1 MDATRGIANPLVTSY
16 GTPAVQQVMSPT
28 QGTPALE
35 HGTRVLLGSTHTSG
49 NAHSEGSGFE
59 PLAAGRAFEGAGQH
73 DSVHESGE
81 ASQVSTTL
89 GGGIAHRFVP
99 EPSNTPGESSGLQA
113 DTDRSGA
120 GTQQRRGEGEAL
132 SGGVAAEDF
141 QGTPTSFGPP
151 PERDGQLLSQDVLQR
166 MQALQ
171 QRAPLL
177 YGYPSDRPES
187 RSNSSSLPQEAIQAE
202 VARQLA
208 GFDQRAQVQ
217 DAEILRLKRELDE
230 ANRREQE
237 MRENVRREREVA
249 SQAPLPRVVQS
260 LNEAPHPVQVAPPQ
274 VTQVSAPLTHQVS
287 DFAAQAAEALRA
299 PAQTAAAATSGSWS
313 NLWSGL
319 QGSQQLPS
327 SAMPPAQVSIASMQN
342 PPPERVGQSADDHSS
357 HVPASQVSQVHQAS
371 GSGTQSAPLGG
382 APPSVPVSLPPG
394 ENHGIASGNPAL
406 DAVLLGVQQLQALQA
421 QNLSGP
427 KKADAPEQVKT
438 GITAFP
444 KLAAPNPAGGSLEFQ
459 DWLQLIA
466 GSMGDFSDSSQLWW
480 SSVVQITRDAYE
492 RWVTASPIERL
503 GVEPDDRPEI
513 IEGKWGRVN
522 ARACVML
529 MDALDPV
536 VKADLIARKANH
548 SATHILF
555 RLYTTYQPGG
565 TGERN
570 LVLSNLQNPQVI
582 HDATAGVA
590 ALRDWGR
597 WYQRCID
604 FGMNLPD
611 PMVLVGALTSMTKPM
626 ISKDTEVTWR
636 TEMVKSTLQLHARPT
651 AEAVKAY
658 HRHLLA
664 EFEALATSQVPKKGG
679 SGNPTPNL
687 ALKAMDGN
695 AGGASG
701 GQGGGTKGGG
711 KGKIQCKYFLSQKGC
726 KYGSNCKNVHSMNEL
741 SKGDR
746 FKKCLNCGSEEHR
759 AKDCDRPNKAG
770 KSGPKEQTPKP
781 TTQVAQVTP
790 STSVAST
797 SQSVVQA
804 TPVLSP
810 DLLHQAAEMYRQ
822 LQALHAPQATHPLPL
837 QAPQATQP
845 LPLLAPAPEG
855 SGSHQ
860 PSGTSQ
866 PSIKRLAIT
875 SIMPASCFASSH
887 VEPPN
892 LGCPNPPSQAEN
904 GGLGGPEARF
914 KGENGHICPKSTFS
928 ARELGLGPEEGL
940 CPKPIAHALLDS
952 GATHPMRQAKDQ
964 REWDDALEVQV
975 TLAGDNSTLM
985 RLTQSGTLLLPPLE
999 RAGSVQPIVPMGA
1012 VIEQLGYSLVWSAG
1026 SCKLYPPNGKALRL
1040 RVKNGCPEVVE
1051 SQALTLISRLE
1062 EHKLQQV
1069 EELRRRTEQGKDRI
1083 RQAKL
1088 AMDKTWWDHLVDYVS
1103 SPNTGSG
1110 QMAVSTAP
1118 FFQGGSRQ
1126 SVARHSPPTRC

>member
-1 MDATRGIANPLVTSY
+1 MDSGFARRGLANPLLTTPTISY
-16 GTPAVQQVMSPT
+16 GAPAHQQVMSPT
-28 QGTPALE
+28 QGTTPALE
-35 HGTRVLLGSTHTSG
+35 HGTRVFSGSTQTSG
-49 NAHSEGSGFE
+49 IDQPEGYSFE
-59 PLAAGRAFEGAGQH
+59 PRAAGRASGSAGQQESRP
-73 DSVHESGE
+73 DSGE
-81 ASQVSTTL
+81 ASQVSTTME
-89 GGGIAHRFVP
+89 GGFEAHRSVP
-99 EPSNTPGESSGLQA
+99 LPSITPGESSGLQA
-113 DTDRSGA
+113 NTGRSGT
-120 GTQQRRGEGEAL
+120 GTEQERRDGEAAPEGL
-132 SGGVAAEDF
+132 VAENFQEGFVTPRSQQGLPTIAEMVEGIPSASRFMSGIGSFFRVARTEVMQVPSVWHDTHDTPPRSTTPSRDSPEGQRALGERSLGSHSSSPPTLGL

-166 MQALQ
+166 TQALQ

-177 YGYPSDRPES
+177 YGYPPDRPES

-208 GFDQRAQVQ
+208 SFDQRAQVQ
-217 DAEILRLKRELDE
+217 DAEILRLRRELDE
-230 ANRREQE
+230 AARREQE
-237 MRENVRREREVA
+237 IRERVRREREVA
-249 SQAPLPRVVQS
+249 SNAPLTRVTQS
-260 LNEAPHPVQVAPPQ
+260 LHEAPQPIQVPQPQ
-274 VTQVSAPLTHQVS
+274 VTQESAPLSHQVS
-287 DFAAQAAEALRA
+287 DFAAQAVEALRA
-299 PAQTAAAATSGSWS
+299 PAQTAASATSGFWS

-319 QGSQQLPS
+319 HGSQQLPS
-327 SAMPPAQVSIASMQN
+327 SAMPPAQASMQN
-342 PPPERVGQSADDHSS
+342 PPPERVGQSAVDHSAQ
-357 HVPASQVSQVHQAS
+357 VPISQVSQVHQAS
-371 GSGTQSAPLGG
+371 GSGTQGAPSGG

-421 QNLSGP
+421 QNLSSS

-466 GSMGDFSDSSQLWW
+466 GLMGDFSDSSQLWW
-480 SSVVQITRDAYE
+480 SSVVQVTRDAYE
-492 RWVTASPIERL
+492 RWVIASPIERL

-513 IEGKWGRVN
+513 TEGKWGRVN
-522 ARACVML
+522 ARACVMF

-536 VKADLIARKANH
+536 VKADLVARKANH
-548 SATHILF
+548 SASQILF

-565 TGERN
+565 TGERT

-679 SGNPTPNL
+679 SGNPAPNPT
-687 ALKAMDGN
+687 LKAMDGT

-701 GQGGGTKGGG
+701 GQGGGAKGGG
-711 KGKIQCKYFLSQKGC
+711 KGKIPCKYFLSQKGC
-726 KYGSNCKNVHSMNEL
+726 KYGGSCKNVHSMNEL

-770 KSGPKEQTPKP
+770 KSGPKEQNPKP
-781 TTQVAQVTP
+781 GAQVAQVTP
-790 STSVAST
+790 STSAAST
-797 SQSVVQA
+797 SQPIVQA

-810 DLLHQAAEMYRQ
+810 DLLQQAAEMYRQ
-822 LQALHAPQATHPLPL
+822 LQAMQV
-837 QAPQATQP
+837 PQATQP
-845 LPLLAPAPEG
+845 LSLPAPQPTQPLPLPAPASEG

-887 VEPPN
+887 VESPN

-904 GGLGGPEARF
+904 GGLGRF

-928 ARELGLGPEEGL
+928 AREGTW
-940 CPKPIAHALLDS
+940 A
-952 GATHPMRQAKDQ
+952 R
-964 REWDDALEVQV
+964 R
-975 TLAGDNSTLM
+975 
-985 RLTQSGTLLLPPLE
+985 GTLPQTHSI
-999 RAGSVQPIVPMGA
+999 R
-1012 VIEQLGYSLVWSAG
+1012 LV
-1026 SCKLYPPNGKALRL
+1026 RL
-1040 RVKNGCPEVVE
+1040 RCHTSHE
-1051 SQALTLISRLE
+1051 
-1062 EHKLQQV
+1062 
-1069 EELRRRTEQGKDRI
+1069 
-1083 RQAKL
+1083 
-1088 AMDKTWWDHLVDYVS
+1088 
-1103 SPNTGSG
+1103 TG
-1110 QMAVSTAP
+1110 Q
-1118 FFQGGSRQ
+1118 GSR
-1126 SVARHSPPTRC
+1126 

>member
-1 MDATRGIANPLVTSY
+1 
-16 GTPAVQQVMSPT
+16 MSPT

-35 HGTRVLLGSTHTSG
+35 HGTRAFSGSTPPLETGHSG
-49 NAHSEGSGFE
+49 AEGFE

-113 DTDRSGA
+113 YTDRSGA

-141 QGTPTSFGPP
+141 HEGFVTPRSQGLSTIAEMVEGIPIANQFMQGIGSFFRVARTEVMHTQHARHTHDTPPRSTSLSRDSPEGQRALGERSLGSHSSSPPTLGLQGTPTSFGPP

-299 PAQTAAAATSGSWS
+299 PAQTAAAATSGFWS

-327 SAMPPAQVSIASMQN
+327 SAMPPAQASTHN
-342 PPPERVGQSADDHSS
+342 PPPERVGQGADYYSS
-357 HVPASQVSQVHQAS
+357 HVPTSQVSQAQAS
-371 GSGTQSAPLGG
+371 GSGIQGAPSGG
-382 APPSVPVSLPPG
+382 APPLIPVSLPPG
-394 ENHGIASGNPAL
+394 ENHGRASGNPAL

-421 QNLSGP
+421 QNLSGS

-444 KLAAPNPAGGSLEFQ
+444 KLAAPNPAGGSLV
-459 DWLQLIA
+459 IA

-570 LVLSNLQNPQVI
+570 LVLSNLQNLQVI

-845 LPLLAPAPEG
+845 LPLPAPAPEG

-860 PSGTSQ
+860 PSGTSHNR
-866 PSIKRLAIT
+866 PSNVWP
-875 SIMPASCFASSH
+875 S
-887 VEPPN
+887 
-892 LGCPNPPSQAEN
+892 PPSCQRVVLRPPMWNPQIWGAQTP
-904 GGLGGPEARF
+904 LLR
-914 KGENGHICPKSTFS
+914 PKMGVWVGQ
-928 ARELGLGPEEGL
+928 RLGL
-940 CPKPIAHALLDS
+940 KAKM
-952 GATHPMRQAKDQ
+952 ATSAP
-964 REWDDALEVQV
+964 
-975 TLAGDNSTLM
+975 S
-985 RLTQSGTLLLPPLE
+985 PP
-999 RAGSVQPIVPMGA
+999 
-1012 VIEQLGYSLVWSAG
+1012 
-1026 SCKLYPPNGKALRL
+1026 
-1040 RVKNGCPEVVE
+1040 
-1051 SQALTLISRLE
+1051 SRLE
-1062 EHKLQQV
+1062 N
-1069 EELRRRTEQGKDRI
+1069 
-1083 RQAKL
+1083 
-1088 AMDKTWWDHLVDYVS
+1088 WDLGQKRDFA
-1103 SPNTGSG
+1103 PN
-1110 QMAVSTAP
+1110 P
-1118 FFQGGSRQ
+1118 
-1126 SVARHSPPTRC
+1126 

>member
-1 MDATRGIANPLVTSY
+1 MIQCTS
-16 GTPAVQQVMSPT
+16 
-28 QGTPALE
+28 QGKHLKCRPPWEVGL
-35 HGTRVLLGSTHTSG
+35 HT
-49 NAHSEGSGFE
+49 
-59 PLAAGRAFEGAGQH
+59 
-73 DSVHESGE
+73 
-81 ASQVSTTL
+81 
-89 GGGIAHRFVP
+89 
-99 EPSNTPGESSGLQA
+99 
-113 DTDRSGA
+113 

-141 QGTPTSFGPP
+141 HEGFVTPRSQGLSTIAEMVEGIPIANQFMQGIGSFFRVARTEVMHTQHARHTHDTPPRSTSLSRDSPEGQRALGERSLGSHSSSPPTLGLQGTPTSFGPP
-151 PERDGQLLSQDVLQR
+151 PERDGQLLSQDILQR

-249 SQAPLPRVVQS
+249 SQAPLPRVMQS

-299 PAQTAAAATSGSWS
+299 PAQTAAAATSGFWS

-327 SAMPPAQVSIASMQN
+327 SAMPPAQASMHN
-342 PPPERVGQSADDHSS
+342 PPPERVGQSADYYSS
-357 HVPASQVSQVHQAS
+357 HVPISQVSQAQAS
-371 GSGTQSAPLGG
+371 GSGIQGAPSGG
-382 APPSVPVSLPPG
+382 APPLIPVSLPPG
-394 ENHGIASGNPAL
+394 ENHGRASGNPAL

-421 QNLSGP
+421 QNLSSS

-459 DWLQLIA
+459 DWLQLI
-466 GSMGDFSDSSQLWW
+466 
-480 SSVVQITRDAYE
+480 
-492 RWVTASPIERL
+492 
-503 GVEPDDRPEI
+503 
-513 IEGKWGRVN
+513 
-522 ARACVML
+522 
-529 MDALDPV
+529 
-536 VKADLIARKANH
+536 
-548 SATHILF
+548 
-555 RLYTTYQPGG
+555 
-565 TGERN
+565 GERN
-570 LVLSNLQNPQVI
+570 LVLSNLQNSQVI

-687 ALKAMDGN
+687 ALKATDGN

-711 KGKIQCKYFLSQKGC
+711 KGIIQCKYFLSQKGC

-822 LQALHAPQATHPLPL
+822 LQALHAPQPLTHYHCKLFKLLSHCHCPLPRRKAAAHISH
-837 QAPQATQP
+837 QAHHNRPSNVWPSPPSCQRVVLRPPMWNPQIWGAQN
-845 LPLLAPAPEG
+845 PLL
-855 SGSHQ
+855 
-860 PSGTSQ
+860 
-866 PSIKRLAIT
+866 R
-875 SIMPASCFASSH
+875 
-887 VEPPN
+887 
-892 LGCPNPPSQAEN
+892 
-904 GGLGGPEARF
+904 
-914 KGENGHICPKSTFS
+914 PKMGVWVGQ
-928 ARELGLGPEEGL
+928 RLGL
-940 CPKPIAHALLDS
+940 KAKM
-952 GATHPMRQAKDQ
+952 ATSAP
-964 REWDDALEVQV
+964 
-975 TLAGDNSTLM
+975 S
-985 RLTQSGTLLLPPLE
+985 PP
-999 RAGSVQPIVPMGA
+999 
-1012 VIEQLGYSLVWSAG
+1012 
-1026 SCKLYPPNGKALRL
+1026 
-1040 RVKNGCPEVVE
+1040 
-1051 SQALTLISRLE
+1051 SRLE
-1062 EHKLQQV
+1062 N
-1069 EELRRRTEQGKDRI
+1069 
-1083 RQAKL
+1083 
-1088 AMDKTWWDHLVDYVS
+1088 WDLGQKRDFA
-1103 SPNTGSG
+1103 PN
-1110 QMAVSTAP
+1110 P
-1118 FFQGGSRQ
+1118 
-1126 SVARHSPPTRC
+1126 

>member
-1 MDATRGIANPLVTSY
+1 MVGDEVRGFANPLATSSY
-16 GTPAVQQVMSPT
+16 GAPANQQVMSPT
-28 QGTPALE
+28 QGTTPALE
-35 HGTRVLLGSTHTSG
+35 HGTRVFVGSTQTSG
-49 NAHSEGSGFE
+49 IDHPGEYSFE
-59 PLAAGRAFEGAGQH
+59 PMAAGRAFEGAGQR
-73 DSVHESGE
+73 DSLQDSGE
-81 ASQVSTTL
+81 APQMSTTME
-89 GGGIAHRFVP
+89 GGVRAHHSVP
-99 EPSNTPGESSGLQA
+99 VPSITPGESSGLQA
-113 DTDRSGA
+113 NTDRSGT
-120 GTQQRRGEGEAL
+120 GTEHGRRDGEAA
-132 SGGVAAEDF
+132 SGGVVAEDF
-141 QGTPTSFGPP
+141 HEGFVTPRSQQGLPTIAEMVEGIPSASQFMSGIGSFFRVARTEVMQVPSAWQNTHDTPPRSTTLSRDSPEGQRALGERSLGSHSSSPPTLGLQGTPTSFGPP

-177 YGYPSDRPES
+177 YGYPPDRPAS

-208 GFDQRAQVQ
+208 GLDQRAQVQ
-217 DAEILRLKRELDE
+217 DAEILRLRRELDE
-230 ANRREQE
+230 AARREQE
-237 MRENVRREREVA
+237 MREHVRREREVA
-249 SQAPLPRVVQS
+249 NNAPLPRVTQP
-260 LNEAPHPVQVAPPQ
+260 LNEAPQPIQVSPPQ
-274 VTQVSAPLTHQVS
+274 VTQVPAPVTHQVS
-287 DFAAQAAEALRA
+287 EFVAQAVEALRT
-299 PAQTAAAATSGSWS
+299 PAQTAAAATSGLWS

-327 SAMPPAQVSIASMQN
+327 TAMPPSQANQASMQF
-342 PPPERVGQSADDHSS
+342 PPPERVGQRVADHSAQ
-357 HVPASQVSQVHQAS
+357 VPTSQVSQAYQAS
-371 GSGTQSAPLGG
+371 GSGTQGPPLGG
-382 APPSVPVSLPPG
+382 APPPVTPS

-421 QNLSGP
+421 QNLSST

-444 KLAAPNPAGGSLEFQ
+444 KLAPPNPAGGSLEFQ
-459 DWLQLIA
+459 DWLQLTA
-466 GSMGDFSDSSQLWW
+466 GLMGDFSDSSQLWW
-480 SSVVQITRDAYE
+480 SGVVQVTEDAYE
-492 RWVTASPIERL
+492 RWVTSSPIERL
-503 GVEPDDRPEI
+503 RVEPDDRPEI
-513 IEGKWGRVN
+513 TEGKWGRVN
-522 ARACVML
+522 ARACAML

-548 SATHILF
+548 SASDILF

-611 PMVLVGALTSMTKPM
+611 PMVWVGALNSMTKPV

-651 AEAVKAY
+651 AEAVTSY

-679 SGNPTPNL
+679 NQPSNPT
-687 ALKAMDGN
+687 LKAMDGT
-695 AGGASG
+695 AGGATG
-701 GQGGGTKGGG
+701 GQGGGAKGGG
-711 KGKIQCKYFLSQKGC
+711 KGKIPCKYFLSQKGC
-726 KYGSNCKNVHSMNEL
+726 KYGGSCKNVHSMNEL

-810 DLLHQAAEMYRQ
+810 ELLHQAAEMYRQ

-845 LPLLAPAPEG
+845 LPLPAPAPEG

-860 PSGTSQ
+860 PSGASQ

-887 VEPPN
+887 VESPN
-892 LGCPNPPSQAEN
+892 LGCPNPPSQAE
-904 GGLGGPEARF
+904 A
-914 KGENGHICPKSTFS
+914 
-928 ARELGLGPEEGL
+928 
-940 CPKPIAHALLDS
+940 
-952 GATHPMRQAKDQ
+952 
-964 REWDDALEVQV
+964 
-975 TLAGDNSTLM
+975 
-985 RLTQSGTLLLPPLE
+985 
-999 RAGSVQPIVPMGA
+999 
-1012 VIEQLGYSLVWSAG
+1012 
-1026 SCKLYPPNGKALRL
+1026 
-1040 RVKNGCPEVVE
+1040 
-1051 SQALTLISRLE
+1051 
-1062 EHKLQQV
+1062 
-1069 EELRRRTEQGKDRI
+1069 
-1083 RQAKL
+1083 
-1088 AMDKTWWDHLVDYVS
+1088 
-1103 SPNTGSG
+1103 
-1110 QMAVSTAP
+1110 
-1118 FFQGGSRQ
+1118 
-1126 SVARHSPPTRC
+1126 

>member
-1 MDATRGIANPLVTSY
+1 MDSGFARRGLANPLLTTPTISY
-16 GTPAVQQVMSPT
+16 GAPAHQQVMSPT
-28 QGTPALE
+28 QGTTPALE
-35 HGTRVLLGSTHTSG
+35 HGTRVFSGSTQTSG
-49 NAHSEGSGFE
+49 IDQPGGYSFE
-59 PLAAGRAFEGAGQH
+59 PRAAGRASGSAGQQESRP
-73 DSVHESGE
+73 DSGE
-81 ASQVSTTL
+81 ASQVSTTME
-89 GGGIAHRFVP
+89 GGFEAHRSVP
-99 EPSNTPGESSGLQA
+99 LPSITPGESSGLQA
-113 DTDRSGA
+113 NTGRSGT
-120 GTQQRRGEGEAL
+120 GTEQERRDGEAAPEGLVAENFQEGFVTPRSQQGLPTIAEMVEGIPSASRFMSGIGSFFRVARTEVMQVPSVWHDTHDTPPRSTTL
-132 SGGVAAEDF
+132 SRDSPEGQRALGERSLGSHSSSPPTLGL

-177 YGYPSDRPES
+177 YGYPPDRPES

-208 GFDQRAQVQ
+208 SFDQRAQVQ
-217 DAEILRLKRELDE
+217 DAEILRLRRELDE
-230 ANRREQE
+230 AAQREQE
-237 MRENVRREREVA
+237 IRERVRREREVA
-249 SQAPLPRVVQS
+249 SNAPLTRVTQS
-260 LNEAPHPVQVAPPQ
+260 LHEAPQPIQVPQPQ
-274 VTQVSAPLTHQVS
+274 VTQESAPPTHQVS
-287 DFAAQAAEALRA
+287 DFAAQAVEALRA
-299 PAQTAAAATSGSWS
+299 PAQTAASATSGFWS

-319 QGSQQLPS
+319 HGSQQLPS
-327 SAMPPAQVSIASMQN
+327 SAMPPAQASMQN
-342 PPPERVGQSADDHSS
+342 PPPERVGQSADDHSAQ
-357 HVPASQVSQVHQAS
+357 VPISQVSQVHQAS
-371 GSGTQSAPLGG
+371 GSGTQGAPSGG
-382 APPSVPVSLPPG
+382 ATPSVPVSLPPG
-394 ENHGIASGNPAL
+394 ENHGIASGNP
-406 DAVLLGVQQLQALQA
+406 VLLGVQQLQALQA
-421 QNLSGP
+421 QNLSSS

-466 GSMGDFSDSSQLWW
+466 GLMGDFSDSSQLWW
-480 SSVVQITRDAYE
+480 SSVVQVTRDAYE

-513 IEGKWGRVN
+513 TEGKWGRVN
-522 ARACVML
+522 ARACVMF

-548 SATHILF
+548 SASQILF

-565 TGERN
+565 TGERT

-636 TEMVKSTLQLHARPT
+636 TEMVKSTLQLHARP
-651 AEAVKAY
+651 
-658 HRHLLA
+658 RHLLA

-679 SGNPTPNL
+679 SGNPAPNL

-770 KSGPKEQTPKP
+770 KSGPKEQTPQP

-810 DLLHQAAEMYRQ
+810 ELLHQAAEMYRQ
-822 LQALHAPQATHPLPL
+822 LQALHASQATHPLPL

-845 LPLLAPAPEG
+845 LPLPAPAPEG
-855 SGSHQ
+855 SGSQQ
-860 PSGTSQ
+860 PSGT
-866 PSIKRLAIT
+866 R
-875 SIMPASCFASSH
+875 
-887 VEPPN
+887 PPMW
-892 LGCPNPPSQAEN
+892 NPQIWGAQTPLLRPKM
-904 GGLGGPEARF
+904 GVWVGLR
-914 KGENGHICPKSTFS
+914 
-928 ARELGLGPEEGL
+928 LGL
-940 CPKPIAHALLDS
+940 KAKM
-952 GATHPMRQAKDQ
+952 ATSAP
-964 REWDDALEVQV
+964 
-975 TLAGDNSTLM
+975 S
-985 RLTQSGTLLLPPLE
+985 PP
-999 RAGSVQPIVPMGA
+999 
-1012 VIEQLGYSLVWSAG
+1012 
-1026 SCKLYPPNGKALRL
+1026 
-1040 RVKNGCPEVVE
+1040 
-1051 SQALTLISRLE
+1051 SRLE
-1062 EHKLQQV
+1062 N
-1069 EELRRRTEQGKDRI
+1069 
-1083 RQAKL
+1083 
-1088 AMDKTWWDHLVDYVS
+1088 WDLGQKRDFA
-1103 SPNTGSG
+1103 PN
-1110 QMAVSTAP
+1110 P
-1118 FFQGGSRQ
+1118 
-1126 SVARHSPPTRC
+1126 

>member
-1 MDATRGIANPLVTSY
+1 MDERRDLITPFTSSY
-16 GTPAVQQVMSPT
+16 GAPATQQVMSPT

-35 HGTRVLLGSTHTSG
+35 HGTRAFSGSTPPLETGHSG
-49 NAHSEGSGFE
+49 AEGFE

-141 QGTPTSFGPP
+141 HEGFVTPRSQGLSTIAEMVEGIPIANQFMQGIGSFFRVARTEVMHTQHARHTHDTPPRSTSLSRDSPEGQRALGERSLGSHSSSPPTLGLQGTPTSFGPP

-177 YGYPSDRPES
+177 YGYPPDRPAS

-217 DAEILRLKRELDE
+217 DAEILRLRRELDE
-230 ANRREQE
+230 AARREQE
-237 MRENVRREREVA
+237 MREHVRREREVA
-249 SQAPLPRVVQS
+249 NNAPLPRVTQP
-260 LNEAPHPVQVAPPQ
+260 LNEAPQPIQVSPPQ
-274 VTQVSAPLTHQVS
+274 VTQVPAPVTHQVS
-287 DFAAQAAEALRA
+287 EFAAQAVEVLRT
-299 PAQTAAAATSGSWS
+299 PAQTAAAATSGFWS

-327 SAMPPAQVSIASMQN
+327 SAMPPAQASMHN
-342 PPPERVGQSADDHSS
+342 PPPERVGQSADYYSS
-357 HVPASQVSQVHQAS
+357 HVPISHVSQAQAS
-371 GSGTQSAPLGG
+371 GSGIQGAPSGG
-382 APPSVPVSLPPG
+382 APPLIPVSLPPG
-394 ENHGIASGNPAL
+394 ENHGRASGNPAL

-421 QNLSGP
+421 QNLSGS

-611 PMVLVGALTSMTKPM
+611 PMVLVGALNSMTKPV

-651 AEAVKAY
+651 AEAVTSY

-679 SGNPTPNL
+679 NQPSNPT
-687 ALKAMDGN
+687 LKAMDGT

-701 GQGGGTKGGG
+701 GQGGGAKGGG
-711 KGKIQCKYFLSQKGC
+711 KGKIPCKYFLSQKGC
-726 KYGSNCKNVHSMNEL
+726 KYGGSCKNVHSMNEL

-770 KSGPKEQTPKP
+770 KSGPKEQNPKP
-781 TTQVAQVTP
+781 GAQVAQVTP
-790 STSVAST
+790 STSAAST
-797 SQSVVQA
+797 SQPIVQA

-810 DLLHQAAEMYRQ
+810 DLLQQAAEMYRQ
-822 LQALHAPQATHPLPL
+822 LQAMQVPQTTQPLSLPAPQP
-837 QAPQATQP
+837 TQP
-845 LPLLAPAPEG
+845 LPLPAPAPEG
-855 SGSHQ
+855 SGSQQ

-887 VEPPN
+887 VESPN

-904 GGLGGPEARF
+904 GGLGGQR
-914 KGENGHICPKSTFS
+914 
-928 ARELGLGPEEGL
+928 LGL
-940 CPKPIAHALLDS
+940 KAKM
-952 GATHPMRQAKDQ
+952 ATSAP
-964 REWDDALEVQV
+964 
-975 TLAGDNSTLM
+975 S
-985 RLTQSGTLLLPPLE
+985 PP
-999 RAGSVQPIVPMGA
+999 
-1012 VIEQLGYSLVWSAG
+1012 
-1026 SCKLYPPNGKALRL
+1026 
-1040 RVKNGCPEVVE
+1040 
-1051 SQALTLISRLE
+1051 SRLE
-1062 EHKLQQV
+1062 N
-1069 EELRRRTEQGKDRI
+1069 
-1083 RQAKL
+1083 
-1088 AMDKTWWDHLVDYVS
+1088 WDLGQKRDFA
-1103 SPNTGSG
+1103 PN
-1110 QMAVSTAP
+1110 P
-1118 FFQGGSRQ
+1118 
-1126 SVARHSPPTRC
+1126 

>member
-1 MDATRGIANPLVTSY
+1 MDVSRGLATPLVTSY
-16 GTPAVQQVMSPT
+16 GAPASQQVMSPT
-28 QGTPALE
+28 QGRPALE
-35 HGTRVLLGSTHTSG
+35 HGTRAFSGSTPPLETGHSG
-49 NAHSEGSGFE
+49 AEGFE

-141 QGTPTSFGPP
+141 HEGFVTPRSQGLSTIAEMVEGIPIANQFMQGIGSFFRVARTEVMHTQHARHTHDTPPRSTSLSRDSPEGQRALGERSLGSHSSSPPTLGLQGTPTSFGPP

-249 SQAPLPRVVQS
+249 SQAPLPRVAQS

-299 PAQTAAAATSGSWS
+299 PAQTAAAATSGFWS

-327 SAMPPAQVSIASMQN
+327 TAMPPSQANQASTQF
-342 PPPERVGQSADDHSS
+342 PPPERVGQRVADHSAQ
-357 HVPASQVSQVHQAS
+357 VPTSQVFQAYQAS
-371 GSGTQSAPLGG
+371 GSGTQGPPLGG
-382 APPSVPVSLPPG
+382 APPPVTPG

-421 QNLSGP
+421 QNLSST
-427 KKADAPEQVKT
+427 KKVDAPEQVKT
-438 GITAFP
+438 GIAAFP
-444 KLAAPNPAGGSLEFQ
+444 KLAPPNPAGGSLESQ

-466 GSMGDFSDSSQLWW
+466 GLMGDFSDSSQLWW
-480 SSVVQITRDAYE
+480 SGVVQVTKDAYD
-492 RWVTASPIERL
+492 RWVTSSPIERL
-503 GVEPDDRPEI
+503 RVEPDDRPEI
-513 IEGKWGRVN
+513 TEGKWGRVN
-522 ARACVML
+522 ARACAML

-548 SATHILF
+548 SASHILF

-570 LVLSNLQNPQVI
+570 LVLSNLQNCQVI

-611 PMVLVGALTSMTKPM
+611 PMVLVSALNSMTKPG

-651 AEAVKAY
+651 AEAVTSY

-679 SGNPTPNL
+679 NQPSNPT
-687 ALKAMDGN
+687 LKAMDGT

-701 GQGGGTKGGG
+701 GQGGGAKGGG
-711 KGKIQCKYFLSQKGC
+711 KGKIPCKYFLSQKGC
-726 KYGSNCKNVHSMNEL
+726 KYGGSCKNVHSMNEL

-770 KSGPKEQTPKP
+770 KSGPKEQNPKP
-781 TTQVAQVTP
+781 GAQVAQVTP
-790 STSVAST
+790 STSAAST
-797 SQSVVQA
+797 SQPIVQA

-810 DLLHQAAEMYRQ
+810 DLVQQAAEMYRQ
-822 LQALHAPQATHPLPL
+822 LQAMQV
-837 QAPQATQP
+837 PQATQP
-845 LPLLAPAPEG
+845 LSLPAPQPTQPLPLPAPAPEG
-855 SGSHQ
+855 SGSQQ

-887 VEPPN
+887 VESPN

-914 KGENGHICPKSTFS
+914 EGENGAS
-928 ARELGLGPEEGL
+928 AP
-940 CPKPIAHALLDS
+940 S
-952 GATHPMRQAKDQ
+952 
-964 REWDDALEVQV
+964 
-975 TLAGDNSTLM
+975 
-985 RLTQSGTLLLPPLE
+985 PP
-999 RAGSVQPIVPMGA
+999 
-1012 VIEQLGYSLVWSAG
+1012 
-1026 SCKLYPPNGKALRL
+1026 
-1040 RVKNGCPEVVE
+1040 
-1051 SQALTLISRLE
+1051 SRLE
-1062 EHKLQQV
+1062 N
-1069 EELRRRTEQGKDRI
+1069 
-1083 RQAKL
+1083 
-1088 AMDKTWWDHLVDYVS
+1088 WDLGQKRDFA
-1103 SPNTGSG
+1103 PN
-1110 QMAVSTAP
+1110 P
-1118 FFQGGSRQ
+1118 
-1126 SVARHSPPTRC
+1126 

>member
-1 MDATRGIANPLVTSY
+1 MDVSRGLATPLVTSY
-16 GTPAVQQVMSPT
+16 GAPASQQVMSPT

-35 HGTRVLLGSTHTSG
+35 HGTRAFSGSTPPLETGHSG
-49 NAHSEGSGFE
+49 AEGFE
-59 PLAAGRAFEGAGQH
+59 PMAAGRAFGGAGQH
-73 DSVHESGE
+73 ESLQDSGE
-81 ASQVSTTL
+81 APRMSTTME
-89 GGGIAHRFVP
+89 GGVRAHLSVP
-99 EPSNTPGESSGLQA
+99 VPSITPGESSGLQA
-113 DTDRSGA
+113 NTDRSGT
-120 GTQQRRGEGEAL
+120 GTEHGRRDGEAA
-132 SGGVAAEDF
+132 SGGVVAEDF
-141 QGTPTSFGPP
+141 HEGFVTPRSQQGLPTIAEMVEGIPSASQFMSGIGSFFRVARTEVMQVPSAWQNTHDTPPRSTTLSRDSPEGQRALGERSLGSHSSSPPTLGLHGTPTSFGPP

-177 YGYPSDRPES
+177 YGYPPDRPAS

-217 DAEILRLKRELDE
+217 DAEILRLRRELDE
-230 ANRREQE
+230 AARREQE
-237 MRENVRREREVA
+237 MREHVRREREVA
-249 SQAPLPRVVQS
+249 NNAPLTRVTQS
-260 LNEAPHPVQVAPPQ
+260 LDEAPQPIQVSPPQ
-274 VTQVSAPLTHQVS
+274 VTQVPAPVTHQVS
-287 DFAAQAAEALRA
+287 DFAAQAVEALRT
-299 PAQTAAAATSGSWS
+299 PAQTAAAATSGFWS

-327 SAMPPAQVSIASMQN
+327 TAMPPSQANQASMQCS
-342 PPPERVGQSADDHSS
+342 PPERVGQRVADHSAQ
-357 HVPASQVSQVHQAS
+357 VPTSQVSQAYQAS
-371 GSGTQSAPLGG
+371 GSGTQGPPLGG
-382 APPSVPVSLPPG
+382 ALPPVTPG

-421 QNLSGP
+421 QNLSSR

-444 KLAAPNPAGGSLEFQ
+444 KLAPPNPAGGSLEFQ

-466 GSMGDFSDSSQLWW
+466 GLMGDFSDSSQLWW
-480 SSVVQITRDAYE
+480 SGVVQVTKDAYE
-492 RWVTASPIERL
+492 RWVTSSPIERL
-503 GVEPDDRPEI
+503 RVEPDDRPEI
-513 IEGKWGRVN
+513 TEGKWGRVN
-522 ARACVML
+522 ARACAML

-536 VKADLIARKANH
+536 VKADLIARKANR
-548 SATHILF
+548 SASHILF

-582 HDATAGVA
+582 PDATARVA

-611 PMVLVGALTSMTKPM
+611 PMVLVGALNSMTKPV
-626 ISKDTEVTWR
+626 ISKNTEVTWR

-651 AEAVKAY
+651 AEAVTAY

-679 SGNPTPNL
+679 NQPPNL
-687 ALKAMDGN
+687 ALKAMDGA

-701 GQGGGTKGGG
+701 GQGGGAKGGG
-711 KGKIQCKYFLSQKGC
+711 KGKIPCKYFLSQKGC
-726 KYGSNCKNVHSMNEL
+726 RYGGSCKNVHSMNEL

-770 KSGPKEQTPKP
+770 KSGPKDPNLKP
-781 TTQVAQVTP
+781 ITQIAQVTP
-790 STSVAST
+790 SPSAAST

-804 TPVLSP
+804 TPLLSP

-822 LQALHAPQATHPLPL
+822 LQALHAQATHPLPL

-845 LPLLAPAPEG
+845 LPLPGRQRLTAAIKHITTV
-855 SGSHQ
+855 HQ
-860 PSGTSQ
+860 TFGHH
-866 PSIKRLAIT
+866 LHH
-875 SIMPASCFASSH
+875 ASELFCLL
-887 VEPPN
+887 PCGIPN

-928 ARELGLGPEEGL
+928 ARELGFGPEEGL
-940 CPKPIAHALLDS
+940 CPKPIAYALLDS

-964 REWDDALEVQV
+964 GEWDEAVEVQV
-975 TLAGDNSTLM
+975 SLARQFNIDAPHAVWHFA
-985 RLTQSGTLLLPPLE
+985 PPAARE
-999 RAGSVQPIVPMGA
+999 GWQCATHCA
-1012 VIEQLGYSLVWSAG
+1012 
-1026 SCKLYPPNGKALRL
+1026 N
-1040 RVKNGCPEVVE
+1040 
-1051 SQALTLISRLE
+1051 
-1062 EHKLQQV
+1062 
-1069 EELRRRTEQGKDRI
+1069 
-1083 RQAKL
+1083 
-1088 AMDKTWWDHLVDYVS
+1088 
-1103 SPNTGSG
+1103 
-1110 QMAVSTAP
+1110 
-1118 FFQGGSRQ
+1118 GSR
-1126 SVARHSPPTRC
+1126 H

>member
-1 MDATRGIANPLVTSY
+1 MVGDERREVITPLLTSSTTY
-16 GTPAVQQVMSPT
+16 GAPAHQQVMSPT
-28 QGTPALE
+28 QGTTPALE
-35 HGTRVLLGSTHTSG
+35 HGTRVFVGSTQTSG
-49 NAHSEGSGFE
+49 IDHPGEYSFE
-59 PLAAGRAFEGAGQH
+59 PMAAGRAFEGAGQR
-73 DSVHESGE
+73 DSLQDSGE
-81 ASQVSTTL
+81 APQMSTTME
-89 GGGIAHRFVP
+89 GGVRAHHSVP
-99 EPSNTPGESSGLQA
+99 VPSITPGESSGLQA
-113 DTDRSGA
+113 NTDRSGT
-120 GTQQRRGEGEAL
+120 GTEHGRRDGEAA
-132 SGGVAAEDF
+132 SGGVVAEDF
-141 QGTPTSFGPP
+141 HEGFVTPRSQQGLPTIAEMVEGIPSASQFMSGIGSFFRVARTEVMQVPSAWQNTHDTPPRSTTLSRDSPEGQRALGERSLGSHSSSPPTLGLQGTPTSFGPP

-177 YGYPSDRPES
+177 YGYPPDRPAS

-217 DAEILRLKRELDE
+217 DAEILRLRRELDE
-230 ANRREQE
+230 AARREQE
-237 MRENVRREREVA
+237 MREHVRREREVA
-249 SQAPLPRVVQS
+249 NNAPLPRVTQP
-260 LNEAPHPVQVAPPQ
+260 LNEAPQPIQVPPPQ
-274 VTQVSAPLTHQVS
+274 VTQVPAPVTHQVS
-287 DFAAQAAEALRA
+287 EFAAQAVEALRT
-299 PAQTAAAATSGSWS
+299 PAQTAAAATSGFWS

-327 SAMPPAQVSIASMQN
+327 TAMPPSQANQASMQF
-342 PPPERVGQSADDHSS
+342 PPPERVGQRVADHSAQ
-357 HVPASQVSQVHQAS
+357 VPTSQVSQAYQAS
-371 GSGTQSAPLGG
+371 GSGIQGPPLGG
-382 APPSVPVSLPPG
+382 APPPVTPG

-406 DAVLLGVQQLQALQA
+406 DAVLLGVQQLQELQA
-421 QNLSGP
+421 QNLSST

-444 KLAAPNPAGGSLEFQ
+444 KLAPPNPAGGSLEFQ

-466 GSMGDFSDSSQLWW
+466 GLMGDFSDSSQLWW
-480 SSVVQITRDAYE
+480 SGVVQVTKDAYE
-492 RWVTASPIERL
+492 RWVTSSPIERL
-503 GVEPDDRPEI
+503 RVEPDDRPEI
-513 IEGKWGRVN
+513 TEGKWGRVN
-522 ARACVML
+522 ARACAML

-536 VKADLIARKANH
+536 VKADVIARKANH
-548 SATHILF
+548 SASHILF

-597 WYQRCID
+597 WYQWCID

-611 PMVLVGALTSMTKPM
+611 PMVLVGALNSMTKPV

-651 AEAVKAY
+651 AEAVTSY

-679 SGNPTPNL
+679 NQPSNPT
-687 ALKAMDGN
+687 LKAMDGT

-701 GQGGGTKGGG
+701 GQGGGAKGGG
-711 KGKIQCKYFLSQKGC
+711 KGKITRKYFLSQKGC
-726 KYGSNCKNVHSMNEL
+726 KYGGSCKNVHSMNEL

-810 DLLHQAAEMYRQ
+810 ELLHQAAEMYRQ

-837 QAPQATQP
+837 
-845 LPLLAPAPEG
+845 
-855 SGSHQ
+855 
-860 PSGTSQ
+860 
-866 PSIKRLAIT
+866 
-875 SIMPASCFASSH
+875 
-887 VEPPN
+887 
-892 LGCPNPPSQAEN
+892 
-904 GGLGGPEARF
+904 
-914 KGENGHICPKSTFS
+914 
-928 ARELGLGPEEGL
+928 
-940 CPKPIAHALLDS
+940 
-952 GATHPMRQAKDQ
+952 
-964 REWDDALEVQV
+964 
-975 TLAGDNSTLM
+975 
-985 RLTQSGTLLLPPLE
+985 
-999 RAGSVQPIVPMGA
+999 
-1012 VIEQLGYSLVWSAG
+1012 
-1026 SCKLYPPNGKALRL
+1026 
-1040 RVKNGCPEVVE
+1040 
-1051 SQALTLISRLE
+1051 
-1062 EHKLQQV
+1062 
-1069 EELRRRTEQGKDRI
+1069 
-1083 RQAKL
+1083 
-1088 AMDKTWWDHLVDYVS
+1088 
-1103 SPNTGSG
+1103 
-1110 QMAVSTAP
+1110 
-1118 FFQGGSRQ
+1118 
-1126 SVARHSPPTRC
+1126 

>member
-1 MDATRGIANPLVTSY
+1 MDVSRGLATPLVTSY
-16 GTPAVQQVMSPT
+16 GAPASQQVMSPT
-28 QGTPALE
+28 QGTTPALE
-35 HGTRVLLGSTHTSG
+35 HGTRVFSGSTQTSG
-49 NAHSEGSGFE
+49 IDQPGGYSFE
-59 PLAAGRAFEGAGQH
+59 PRAAGRASGSAGQH
-73 DSVHESGE
+73 ESLQDSGE
-81 ASQVSTTL
+81 ASQVSTTME
-89 GGGIAHRFVP
+89 GGIEAHRSVP
-99 EPSNTPGESSGLQA
+99 LPSMTPGESSGLQA
-113 DTDRSGA
+113 NTGRSGT
-120 GTQQRRGEGEAL
+120 GTEQVRGDGEAAPEGL
-132 SGGVAAEDF
+132 VAEDF
-141 QGTPTSFGPP
+141 HEGFVTPRSQQGLPTIAEMVEGIPSASRFMSGIGSFFRVARTEVMQVPSAWQTTHDTPPRSTTLSRDSPEGQRALGERSLGSHSSSPPTLGLQGTPTSFGPP

-177 YGYPSDRPES
+177 YGYPPDRPAS
-187 RSNSSSLPQEAIQAE
+187 RSNSSSVPQEAIQAE

-208 GFDQRAQVQ
+208 SFDQRAQVQ
-217 DAEILRLKRELDE
+217 DAEILRLRRELDE
-230 ANRREQE
+230 AARREQE
-237 MRENVRREREVA
+237 IRERVRREREVA
-249 SQAPLPRVVQS
+249 SNAPLTRVTQS
-260 LNEAPHPVQVAPPQ
+260 LHEAPQPIQVPQPQ
-274 VTQVSAPLTHQVS
+274 VTQESAPLTHQVS
-287 DFAAQAAEALRA
+287 DFAAQAVEALRA
-299 PAQTAAAATSGSWS
+299 PAQTAASATSGFWS

-319 QGSQQLPS
+319 HGSQQLPS
-327 SAMPPAQVSIASMQN
+327 SAMSPAQASTQN
-342 PPPERVGQSADDHSS
+342 PPPERVGQSADDHSAQ
-357 HVPASQVSQVHQAS
+357 VPISQVSQVHQAS
-371 GSGTQSAPLGG
+371 GSGTQGAPLGG
-382 APPSVPVSLPPG
+382 APPSVTVSFPPG

-421 QNLSGP
+421 QNLSSS

-459 DWLQLIA
+459 DWLQLIT
-466 GSMGDFSDSSQLWW
+466 GLMGDFSDSSQLWW
-480 SSVVQITRDAYE
+480 SSVVQVTRDAYE

-513 IEGKWGRVN
+513 TEGKWGRVN

-548 SATHILF
+548 SASQILF

-565 TGERN
+565 TGERT

-611 PMVLVGALTSMTKPM
+611 PMVLVGALNSMTKPV
-626 ISKDTEVTWR
+626 ISKDAEVTWR

-651 AEAVKAY
+651 AEAVTSY

-679 SGNPTPNL
+679 NQPSNPT
-687 ALKAMDGN
+687 LKAMDGT
-695 AGGASG
+695 AGGALG
-701 GQGGGTKGGG
+701 GQGGGAKGGG
-711 KGKIQCKYFLSQKGC
+711 KGKIPCKYFLSQKGC
-726 KYGSNCKNVHSMNEL
+726 KYGGSCKNVHSMNEL

-770 KSGPKEQTPKP
+770 KSGPKEQNPKP
-781 TTQVAQVTP
+781 GAQVAQVTP
-790 STSVAST
+790 STSAAST
-797 SQSVVQA
+797 SQPIVQA

-810 DLLHQAAEMYRQ
+810 DLLQQAAEMYRQ

-845 LPLLAPAPEG
+845 LPLPAPAPEG

-887 VEPPN
+887 VESPN

-940 CPKPIAHALLDS
+940 CPKPIAYALLDS
-952 GATHPMRQAKDQ
+952 GATHPMRQAK
-964 REWDDALEVQV
+964 RIKV
-975 TLAGDNSTLM
+975 
-985 RLTQSGTLLLPPLE
+985 
-999 RAGSVQPIVPMGA
+999 
-1012 VIEQLGYSLVWSAG
+1012 
-1026 SCKLYPPNGKALRL
+1026 NGMKPWRF
-1040 RVKNGCPEVVE
+1040 RFP
-1051 SQALTLISRLE
+1051 SQATIQ
-1062 EHKLQQV
+1062 H
-1069 EELRRRTEQGKDRI
+1069 
-1083 RQAKL
+1083 
-1088 AMDKTWWDHLVDYVS
+1088 
-1103 SPNTGSG
+1103 
-1110 QMAVSTAP
+1110 
-1118 FFQGGSRQ
+1118 
-1126 SVARHSPPTRC
+1126 

>member
-1 MDATRGIANPLVTSY
+1 MDERRELITPLIYSY

-35 HGTRVLLGSTHTSG
+35 HGTRAFSGSTPPLETGHSG
-49 NAHSEGSGFE
+49 AEGFE
-59 PLAAGRAFEGAGQH
+59 PRAAGRASGSAGQH
-73 DSVHESGE
+73 ESLQDSGE
-81 ASQVSTTL
+81 ASQVSTTME
-89 GGGIAHRFVP
+89 GGVEAHRSVP
-99 EPSNTPGESSGLQA
+99 LPSMTPGESSGLQA
-113 DTDRSGA
+113 NTDRSGT
-120 GTQQRRGEGEAL
+120 GTEHGRRDGEAA
-132 SGGVAAEDF
+132 SGGVVAEDF
-141 QGTPTSFGPP
+141 HEGFVTPRSQQGLPTIAEMVEGIPSASQFMSGIGSFFRVARTEVMQVPGAWQNTHDTPPRSTTVSRDSPEGQRALGERSLGSHSSSPPTLGLHGTPTSFGPP

-177 YGYPSDRPES
+177 YGYPPDRPAS

-217 DAEILRLKRELDE
+217 DAEILRLRRELDE
-230 ANRREQE
+230 AARREQE
-237 MRENVRREREVA
+237 MREHVRREREVA
-249 SQAPLPRVVQS
+249 NNAPLPRVTQP
-260 LNEAPHPVQVAPPQ
+260 LNEAPQPIQVSPPQ
-274 VTQVSAPLTHQVS
+274 VTQVPAPVTHQVS
-287 DFAAQAAEALRA
+287 EFAAQAVEALRT
-299 PAQTAAAATSGSWS
+299 PAQTAAAATSGFWS

-327 SAMPPAQVSIASMQN
+327 TAMPPSQANQASMQF
-342 PPPERVGQSADDHSS
+342 PPPERVGQRVADHSAQ
-357 HVPASQVSQVHQAS
+357 VPTSQVSQAYQAS
-371 GSGTQSAPLGG
+371 GSGTQGPPLGG
-382 APPSVPVSLPPG
+382 APPPVTPG

-421 QNLSGP
+421 QNLSST

-444 KLAAPNPAGGSLEFQ
+444 KLAPPNPAGGSLEFQ

-466 GSMGDFSDSSQLWW
+466 GLMGDFSDSSQLWW
-480 SSVVQITRDAYE
+480 SGVVQVTKDAYE
-492 RWVTASPIERL
+492 RWVTSSPIERL
-503 GVEPDDRPEI
+503 RVEPDDRPEI
-513 IEGKWGRVN
+513 TEGKWGRVN
-522 ARACVML
+522 ARACAML

-548 SATHILF
+548 SASHILF

-611 PMVLVGALTSMTKPM
+611 PMVLVGALNSMTKPV

-651 AEAVKAY
+651 AEAVTSY

-679 SGNPTPNL
+679 NQPSNPT
-687 ALKAMDGN
+687 LKAMDGT

-701 GQGGGTKGGG
+701 GQGGGAKGGG
-711 KGKIQCKYFLSQKGC
+711 KGKIPCKYFLSQKGC
-726 KYGSNCKNVHSMNEL
+726 KYGGSCKNVHSMNEL

-770 KSGPKEQTPKP
+770 KSGPKEQNSKP
-781 TTQVAQVTP
+781 GAQVAQVTP
-790 STSVAST
+790 STSAAST
-797 SQSVVQA
+797 SQPIVQA

-810 DLLHQAAEMYRQ
+810 DLLQQAAEMYRQ
-822 LQALHAPQATHPLPL
+822 LQAMQV
-837 QAPQATQP
+837 PQATQP
-845 LPLLAPAPEG
+845 LSLPAPQPTQPLPLPAPAPEG
-855 SGSHQ
+855 SGSQQ

-887 VEPPN
+887 VESPN

-904 GGLGGPEARF
+904 GGLSGPEARF
-914 KGENGHICPKSTFS
+914 KGENGS
-928 ARELGLGPEEGL
+928 GP
-940 CPKPIAHALLDS
+940 P
-952 GATHPMRQAKDQ
+952 
-964 REWDDALEVQV
+964 
-975 TLAGDNSTLM
+975 
-985 RLTQSGTLLLPPLE
+985 
-999 RAGSVQPIVPMGA
+999 
-1012 VIEQLGYSLVWSAG
+1012 
-1026 SCKLYPPNGKALRL
+1026 
-1040 RVKNGCPEVVE
+1040 
-1051 SQALTLISRLE
+1051 SRLE
-1062 EHKLQQV
+1062 N
-1069 EELRRRTEQGKDRI
+1069 
-1083 RQAKL
+1083 
-1088 AMDKTWWDHLVDYVS
+1088 WDLGQKRDFA
-1103 SPNTGSG
+1103 PN
-1110 QMAVSTAP
+1110 P
-1118 FFQGGSRQ
+1118 
-1126 SVARHSPPTRC
+1126 